1 MCLLPFLW
9 ENFVLSPSFSI
20 LNCSA
25 EEEHARAG
33 RRVQVLN
40 NLILGVGLTIFFVL
54 DHACIKSMTCK
65 AIILCPAM
73 SRNVTY
79 WQSINAGNLEIHLGI
94 IRSSYILN
102 VAMPW
107 NLSVFFVVWTS
118 RCCVHV
124 YIYIYIYMLACSCVY
139 QWVCLHTANTLAF
152 FTWLHRW
159 KGGWGIRLEGS
170 DHAPVYTSLEEIH
183 DIPTHSTLPLSARY
197 HLPMIHGVQQT
208 LGMTIVF

>member
-9 ENFVLSPSFSI
+9 ENFVPSPSFSI

-65 AIILCPAM
+65 AMILCPAM

-79 WQSINAGNLEIHLGI
+79 
-94 IRSSYILN
+94 
-102 VAMPW
+102 
-107 NLSVFFVVWTS
+107 
-118 RCCVHV
+118 
-124 YIYIYIYMLACSCVY
+124 
-139 QWVCLHTANTLAF
+139 
-152 FTWLHRW
+152 
-159 KGGWGIRLEGS
+159 
-170 DHAPVYTSLEEIH
+170 
-183 DIPTHSTLPLSARY
+183 
-197 HLPMIHGVQQT
+197 
-208 LGMTIVF
+208 

>member
-79 WQSINAGNLEIHLGI
+79 
-94 IRSSYILN
+94 
-102 VAMPW
+102 
-107 NLSVFFVVWTS
+107 
-118 RCCVHV
+118 
-124 YIYIYIYMLACSCVY
+124 
-139 QWVCLHTANTLAF
+139 
-152 FTWLHRW
+152 
-159 KGGWGIRLEGS
+159 
-170 DHAPVYTSLEEIH
+170 
-183 DIPTHSTLPLSARY
+183 
-197 HLPMIHGVQQT
+197 
-208 LGMTIVF
+208 